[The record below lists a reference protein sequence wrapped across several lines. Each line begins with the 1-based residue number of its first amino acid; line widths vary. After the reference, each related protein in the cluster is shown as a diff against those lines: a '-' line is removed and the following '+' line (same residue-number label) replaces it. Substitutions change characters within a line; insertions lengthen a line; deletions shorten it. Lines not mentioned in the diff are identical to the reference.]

1 MSLDNLVKTG
11 QLKRHTTDAKEVA
24 KLLAAARRNVA
35 DAKAQNISVE
45 NRFDA
50 AYKCI
55 MQSALAA
62 LLASGFRPDTKVPG
76 HHQTVIQSLPKTV
89 GLAGERVT
97 VLDALRHKRNLAD
110 YTGASVDSSSLAT
123 CVKEAEKLL
132 DEVGKWLGKS
142 HPELLQ

>member
-11 QLKRHTTDAKEVA
+11 QLKRHATGKDEVA
-24 KLLAAARRNVA
+24 NLLAAAKRNIA
-35 DAKAQNISVE
+35 DAKARNISVE

-55 MQSALAA
+55 MQSALVA

-76 HHQTVIQSLPKTV
+76 HHQTVVQSLPKTI
-89 GLAGERVT
+89 GLTGDRVA

-123 CVKEAEKLL
+123 CIKEAERLL
-132 DEVGKWLGKS
+132 GEAGQWLAKN
-142 HPELLQ
+142 HPELLR

>member
-11 QLKRHTTDAKEVA
+11 QLKRHTTDAKEVGN
-24 KLLAAARRNVA
+24 LLAAARRNVA
-35 DAKAQNISVE
+35 DARAQNISVE

-55 MQSALAA
+55 MQSALVA
-62 LLASGFRPDTKVPG
+62 LLASGFRPDTKAPG
-76 HHQTVIQSLPKTV
+76 HHQTVVQSLPKTV
-89 GLAGERVT
+89 GLPGERVA

-123 CVKEAEKLL
+123 CVKEADKLL
-132 DEVGKWLGKS
+132 AEVAQWLRKN
-142 HPELLQ
+142 HPDLVK